1 MLIFLSNTKFSFM
14 EEIHFVEVRFLS
26 VFIFSIYV
34 QPHFEFFDAFCSVFF
49 FKKRK
54 NIFSINKT
62 SICKLE

>member
-34 QPHFEFFDAFCSVFF
+34 QPHFEFFDAFCSDFF
-49 FKKRK
+49 LKKK
-54 NIFSINKT
+54 EYFFNK
-62 SICKLE
+62 